1 MATEDRLIGAN
12 ALMEHLEKCIATNKG
27 LFKSVCVAIKCFVEQ
42 MPTVDAVEVSRL
54 GELGRLM
61 MPYSGCPRG
70 RMGHRGCAGSDET
83 TVTVMEL
90 DAIEDIDGNLWIP
103 VLADDLKELE
113 KITQDRD
120 RWKSA
125 ALYYMEKCSKLSEEA
140 ER

>member
-1 MATEDRLIGAN
+1 MSKKRLIDATKLKTDMYLLATLGDNENIFIDVIIDEIDN
-12 ALMEHLEKCIATNKG
+12 ADD
-27 LFKSVCVAIKCFVEQ
+27 
-42 MPTVDAVEVSRL
+42 VDAVEVSRL

-70 RMGHRGCAGSDET
+70 RMGHRGCAGSGET

-120 RWKSA
+120 RWKGA
-125 ALYYMEKCSKLSEEA
+125 ALYYMEKCAALSKED
-140 ER
+140 